1 MAAEHQTVRRLERG
15 ALEFVRSGSV
25 LALLLAEGCDRE
37 LHRARPCLV
46 ERRLVARTRPIFVG
60 QAHRIAE
67 RVDFPFALGDAGL
80 HLGLVGLRP
89 FELRRS
95 EEHTSELQ
103 SLMRISYA

>member
-60 QAHRIAE
+60 
-67 RVDFPFALGDAGL
+67 
-80 HLGLVGLRP
+80 
-89 FELRRS
+89 RS
-95 EEHTSELQ
+95 EERRVGKECFSTCSSRWSPYHSNKENNTTEQ
-103 SLMRISYA
+103 TWTNRKAHEDT